1 MDPRARFLEDRKARE
16 YLLQGHNISIFPIG
30 ILENACL
37 QLESAVQSAPD
48 TMTTL
53 DALIKLSHTYTQ
65 LAEAN
70 SSSSIRHIQT
80 ALSSVEQAMELY
92 KLSYTD
98 EDTETEARLYDA
110 LGGALLQRYI
120 HADNREDCDQ
130 AVAAHRRSLGLTMR
144 TVPSNIRSMRHYRL
158 ALSILISARGT
169 THYNYKP
176 TQLLEEAYHLNL
188 EALRLDRTN
197 YMSYLLQ
204 GALFMEAGHHNAISV
219 STSNFSALESTESYN
234 NSVRSYRFVLSQTK
248 CAHTFTSAKLA
259 YLGLELSVVAHFNW
273 PEVFDYFANV
283 LYNMLLDE
291 SESSW
296 IDCRHALFLINL
308 LSIFNQHRQMSS
320 KTRSLVESLYRR
332 LDVLLPTT
340 HFERAELHH
349 LFGDSLLVEQPA
361 LGRFGCIQDVSP
373 SIWHHREALR
383 LTPDGH
389 PRQARYLITY
399 INGLMGSQ
407 LAFDRTT
414 KASDLNF
421 MLQELETWLSA
432 LDMIGQQQGLPAGI
446 HSGIFSALRPL
457 MAALVLSKGPK
468 VLSDEEITCLS
479 QSNDKLMRFWLSAK
493 DPSITQTYQS
503 ILRRVCF
510 SNSFIGQL
518 YDNSAFSVPNMGG
531 KYIDESLGHWNELY
545 TLTECTT
552 DQAFIEFRIGECLLS
567 KARKSARD
575 FNFAECYKLTTEGLE
590 HMSRSLQA
598 RTPATTMVDI
608 IDMSVL
614 GLTYAVHHS
623 LTTPYTGSSAQLEVG
638 MELLHLSVATA
649 ISLCI
654 PAETIHPI
662 LEKWTDCAVK
672 LNHDSVLDAYMGQTG
687 VATQLSWVG
696 FDVQTRYEHLLSI
709 GSLAPDA
716 SVYACLKNSPVLA
729 VEFLETFRSILFT
742 QTLSLRNQQL
752 ELRASHSSLASE
764 LERIGKAIEMRSFEN
779 RAQLEQS
786 DRFHPDLDRRHQET
800 LELRTLGEEWDE
812 VVRQIRRIPGY
823 ESFLQTPSI
832 ENLCQ
837 AANNGPVVMIVASEK
852 HQACYAIVISGPSA
866 SDIHSMR
873 LPLTIPKAEELSKRF
888 NTNLFSA
895 HLRKANTGTDYLQ
908 HEAGRG
914 VKQIG
919 KVSSEC
925 PKLGC
930 HAVLKELWGL
940 VMEPIIELVETH
952 SPASC
957 KDNLFHIWLI
967 VAGSLSSLPL
977 HAAGIYEPDG
987 TTVNRCSVLD
997 RVICSYTPS
1006 LSALNRKPP
1015 SELLSETKLFAF
1027 GGGQG
1032 LSAASKEVEAVR
1044 SICSPKMT
1052 VSVALPHATPEE
1064 IKKEMR
1070 SAHIVHFACHGTQ
1083 DLANPLRS
1091 RLEFSHSSK
1100 IEVEELMSE
1109 PMPNARLAV
1118 LLACDQRLTEESLHL
1133 AGTMLFAGFYGA
1145 VGTLWKMEDKDGPI
1159 DNLVHIWLIVAG
1171 ILSSLPLHAAGIYE
1185 PDGTTVNRCCVLDR
1199 VICSYTPSLSALNRK
1214 PPSELLSETKLFAFG
1229 GGQGLSAASRE
1240 VEAVHS
1246 ICSPK
1251 MTVSVALPHATPEGI
1266 KKEMRSAHIV
1276 HFACHGTQ
1284 DLANPLRSRLEFSNS
1299 SKIEVEELMTEPMP
1313 NARLAV
1319 LLACETAQG
1328 DQRLTEESLHLA
1340 GTMLFAGFYGAVGT
1354 LWKMEDKDGPI
1365 VCEEFYKGLLEGDE
1379 KVVEY
1384 SKAGEA
1390 LHRAVRDQRLTE
1402 ESLHLAGTMLFAGFY
1417 GAVGTLW
1424 KMEDKDGPIVCE
1436 EFYKGL
1442 LEGDEKVVE
1451 YSKAGEALHRA
1462 VRKLKESGAHALR
1475 WASFV
1480 HIGR

>member
-144 TVPSNIRSMRHYRL
+144 SVPSNIRSMRHYRL

-389 PRQARYLITY
+389 PRQARYLIAY
-399 INGLMGSQ
+399 IKGLVFSQ
-407 LAFDRTT
+407 FAFDRIT
-414 KASDLNF
+414 KASDMDF
-421 MLQELETWLSA
+421 MYQETETWLSV
-432 LDMIGQQQGLPAGI
+432 LEVIGQQQGLPAGL
-446 HSGIFSALRPL
+446 HNEAWSAIRPL
-457 MAALVLSKGPK
+457 IAGLGPAAGRIVA
-468 VLSDEEITCLS
+468 SDEEVTRLS
-479 QSNDKLMRFWLSAK
+479 QSHDKLVRFGLSVK
-493 DPSITQTYQS
+493 DSSLPKAHESM
-503 ILRRVCF
+503 LRAACTSKLFLIR
-510 SNSFIGQL
+510 L
-518 YDNSAFSVPNMGG
+518 YHGSDSSSASESVPNLES
-531 KYIDESLGHWNELY
+531 KYIDESLEHWNELY
-545 TLTECTT
+545 TLAESTTE
-552 DQAFIEFRIGECLLS
+552 QAFIEFRIGDCLLA

-575 FNFAECYKLTTEGLE
+575 FNFAECYKLTTESLE

-598 RTPATTMVDI
+598 RTPATTEDDI
-608 IDMSVL
+608 VDMSML
-614 GLTYAVHHS
+614 ASAYAEYHLLS
-623 LTTPYTGSSAQLEVG
+623 LLFTPYIGSAQLEVA
-638 MELLHLSVATA
+638 MELFHLSVTTA
-649 ISLCI
+649 ISLCAPPEI
-654 PAETIHPI
+654 THRV
-662 LEKWTDCAVK
+662 LEEWTRYAVRF
-672 LNHDSVLDAYMGQTG
+672 NHHSALDAYMGQTG

-696 FDVQTRYEHLLSI
+696 FDVQTRYEHLLRI
-709 GSLAPDA
+709 ASLAPDA

-729 VEFLETFRSILFT
+729 VEFLEAFRSILFT

-752 ELRASHSSLASE
+752 ELRASNPSLAAE
-764 LERIGKAIEMRSFEN
+764 LERIGKAIEMRSFGN
-779 RAQLEQS
+779 RVQLKQFG
-786 DRFHPDLDRRHQET
+786 RFNPDIDRRHHET
-800 LELRTLGEEWDE
+800 LELHTLGEEWDE
-812 VVRQIRRIPGY
+812 VVRQIRRVPGY

-852 HQACYAIVISGPSA
+852 HQACYAIVIFGPSA

-908 HEAGRG
+908 HEEGRG

-930 HAVLKELWGL
+930 HAVLKELWDL

-957 KDNLFHIWLI
+957 K
-967 VAGSLSSLPL
+967 
-977 HAAGIYEPDG
+977 
-987 TTVNRCSVLD
+987 
-997 RVICSYTPS
+997 
-1006 LSALNRKPP
+1006 
-1015 SELLSETKLFAF
+1015 
-1027 GGGQG
+1027 
-1032 LSAASKEVEAVR
+1032 
-1044 SICSPKMT
+1044 
-1052 VSVALPHATPEE
+1052 
-1064 IKKEMR
+1064 
-1070 SAHIVHFACHGTQ
+1070 
-1083 DLANPLRS
+1083 
-1091 RLEFSHSSK
+1091 
-1100 IEVEELMSE
+1100 
-1109 PMPNARLAV
+1109 
-1118 LLACDQRLTEESLHL
+1118 
-1133 AGTMLFAGFYGA
+1133 
-1145 VGTLWKMEDKDGPI
+1145 

-1328 DQRLTEESLHLA
+1328 L
-1340 GTMLFAGFYGAVGT
+1340 ML
-1354 LWKMEDKDGPI
+1354 
-1365 VCEEFYKGLLEGDE
+1365 LLVNNQTPETDFLIACI
-1379 KVVEY
+1379 Y
-1384 SKAGEA
+1384 
-1390 LHRAVRDQRLTE
+1390 R
-1402 ESLHLAGTMLFAGFY
+1402 
-1417 GAVGTLW
+1417 
-1424 KMEDKDGPIVCE
+1424 
-1436 EFYKGL
+1436 
-1442 LEGDEKVVE
+1442 
-1451 YSKAGEALHRA
+1451 
-1462 VRKLKESGAHALR
+1462 
-1475 WASFV
+1475 
-1480 HIGR
+1480 